1 MKAGLVTH
9 DVPITPE
16 GKVMGEVIVKVK
28 LTNAAEDYLARRGM
42 PAPDKVRSIE
52 VEAIADSGAVCTTLP
67 KSLVKKLGLKITRKQ
82 YACYA
87 NGKRELVGVSE
98 PVRVELEGRSAS
110 DDALVLGQEVLIGQT
125 VLEKTDLLVDC
136 KRKRLVPG
144 HPGGV
149 VLNIR

>member
-9 DVPITPE
+9 DIPITPE

-28 LTNAAEDYLARRGM
+28 LTNVGDVYNARRGTL
-42 PAPDKVRSIE
+42 APEEVRSIE
-52 VEAIADSGAVCTTLP
+52 VEAIVDSGAVCTTLP
-67 KSLVKKLGLKITRKQ
+67 KSLAKKLGLKIARKQ
-82 YACYA
+82 YARYA

-136 KRKRLVPG
+136 KRRRLVPG